1 MASHVRAPL
10 SLVVSPDRRELED
23 SELAVALGAGEPWAV
38 GEVWRRFAPMVLKM
52 AERALGSRTDAED
65 LAQEVFYRVCQLAAS
80 LRDPNSLRSFIYS
93 IAIRV
98 LKTTLR
104 YRRLRRWLSF
114 HRPETLVDLRHS
126 TPDVEGRDSLKR
138 FYALLDRLSDRDR
151 LVFVLRRVES
161 MTVEE
166 IATVMELSESTVKR
180 SLLKSSE
187 QLSKWVQR
195 EPALAELESR
205 GLGGHRE

>member
-10 SLVVSPDRRELED
+10 SLIASPDRREVGD
-23 SELAVALGAGEPWAV
+23 AELALALGAGEPWAV
-38 GEVWRRFAPMVLKM
+38 GEVWRRYAPMVLTM

-65 LAQEVFYRVCQLAAS
+65 IAQEVFYRVCHLAAS
-80 LRDPNSLRSFIYS
+80 LRDPKSLRSFVYS
-93 IAIRV
+93 VAIRV
-98 LKTTLR
+98 LKTALR

-114 HRPETLVDLRHS
+114 HHPETLVDLRHS
-126 TPDVEGRDSLKR
+126 TLDVEARDSLTK

-161 MTVEE
+161 MTVDE

-180 SLLKSSE
+180 SLLKASQ
-187 QLSKWVQR
+187 QLATWVRR
-195 EPALAELESR
+195 EPALAELERR
-205 GLGGHRE
+205 GLGRLA